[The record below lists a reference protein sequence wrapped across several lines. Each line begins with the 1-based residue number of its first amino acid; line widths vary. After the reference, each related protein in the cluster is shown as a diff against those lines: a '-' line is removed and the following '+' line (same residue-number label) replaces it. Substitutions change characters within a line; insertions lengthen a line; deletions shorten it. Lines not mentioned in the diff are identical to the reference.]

1 MQITKTT
8 IKVADLAAGYTDDGD
23 DGVFAYNGKLCLRP
37 AYQRSFCYDEKHR
50 NAVIDTIRSGFPL
63 NIMYWSLTDDGAYEC
78 LDGQQ
83 RSISICQYLHGD
95 FCIKVDGNDKFY
107 HNLKE
112 EEKAAIDNYELEIYI
127 CEGTQ
132 EEKLSWFRVVNIAG
146 ITLTNQELLNA
157 TYCGSWLAD
166 AKNFFSKRNCVAGKL
181 AENYISGNPIRQ
193 DYLETVLEWI
203 ADAEGLPSGQT
214 YMAIHQHDSDA
225 NDLWLYFQK
234 VIGWAKDNF
243 PEDFA
248 KKNKKITSVQDW
260 GVLYNKYHGNTYNA
274 ATLSREASGLLLDD
288 DVTKKPGII
297 PYLLSC
303 RTKSDERSLS
313 IRAFSDGQKMKAYE
327 RQRGICPICGE
338 HFEIDEMQG
347 DHIIPWCDGGKT
359 VDDNLQMLCKKCN
372 NTKADR

>member
-193 DYLETVLEWI
+193 DYLETVLEWV
-203 ADAEGLPSGQT
+203 ADAEGLSSGQT
-214 YMAIHQHDSDA
+214 YMAIHQHDADA
-225 NDLWLYFQK
+225 NELWLYFQK

-260 GVLYNKYHGNTYNA
+260 GILYNKYHGNTYNA

-297 PYLLSC
+297 PYLLSD

-327 RQRGICPICGE
+327 RQGGICPICGE

-372 NTKADR
+372 NAKADH